1 MRNKLSL
8 SLLTCLAISG
18 GGYLHAEEL
27 NTVCNDKNPCNIDG
41 KTIEVKTPY
50 NTTQDIIGNGAT
62 LDITG
67 SLTSTGKV
75 DLVNSTFKSSSA
87 NSKTD
92 VDTIIGDKL
101 KFNLSSANSNS
112 FKVNNMILK
121 NNSTIDVVDG
131 TQAIKIGNLSLDNS
145 IIRKNG
151 IMDIDVF
158 ELSNKSSFTNTF
170 RNAIVGELKIDETST
185 FHNWQGG
192 STIKKV
198 TNNSTNGS
206 NVTLKSEGSGITIG
220 DSSSNLQGNI
230 SKVNIE
236 GTTVIFSN
244 LLLDNTSKIDV
255 SGNIVLDNKININNM
270 DLSKTTSTPTSHKI
284 VIKDGANVII
294 TDTNLTN
301 QSINANSKSDKNG
314 SLTIIGGIFKD
325 VSIGGATG
333 ATNLANVTLDKVNIE
348 NSGLNKDNNII
359 AQNVTLNNITTSNN
373 ANINAKTKLDIKN
386 SKIDN
391 TNKLTATNAEIGTST
406 IGADINVTNEL
417 KATNGANLNG
427 SITSGTIIAE
437 NGSIFNG
444 NTKANDSITA
454 NSGSKFVGNVNAT
467 NKITSSGAIF
477 NGEVTAKDLESS
489 KNSIFNNT
497 ITASNSITSSDTTFA
512 KNVSAN
518 TITANSGSVFNGT
531 TTATDSITANS
542 GSKFVGTTTATNK
555 ITSNGATFDGL
566 VNTKDLES
574 SKNSIFNN
582 NITASNS
589 ITSSDTTF
597 AKNVSANT
605 ITSTNSVFNGTTTA
619 TDSITANSGSKFV
632 GNVNATNKITSNGAT
647 FEKEVKTAFLDA
659 QKGSIFDTTSIVNAT
674 DINAVG
680 STFNGSIV
688 KNNSITADSSI
699 FANAIDTATLTAK
712 NNSSFANVT
721 ANTITSTNSVFN
733 GTTTATD
740 SITANSGSKF
750 VGNVN
755 ATNKITSNGATFDGV
770 VEAKD
775 LESSKNSIFNKN
787 ITASN
792 SITSSD
798 TTFKAIVNTATLNA
812 NSNSIFDTTSTI
824 NATDINAVGSTFN
837 GSIVKNNSITADS
850 STFANAID
858 TATLTA
864 TNNSSFANVTANTI
878 TSTNSIF
885 SGSVNASNS
894 INSTSSTFKALVN
907 TSSLTTDTNSVFS
920 ATSKVNVEKLM
931 ANNTNF
937 QGLVDINCK
946 NADCTSSLNNSKFNE
961 LSITNA
967 TISDTFTAHKLTAND
982 KATFEKDIKSD
993 FITANSGSVF
1003 NGTTTATDSI
1013 IANSGSTFNGFVSA
1027 NNITSEKSVFNKEV
1041 NVKDTLKSNNS
1052 TFNSIVNANTIEA
1065 VLDTTFSKDS
1075 KVNASTINTSKSI
1088 FNGEVVVSNL
1098 NALNTKFNGATTIDC
1113 KDNTNCK
1120 SDIKASYFN
1129 DLTLKNN
1136 AKITLDEGS
1145 SANNLTLLDDTTYLA
1160 LNGKSQITGDIKNE
1174 GIIEIVDGTI
1184 SSKITGNGD
1193 LISNKV
1199 VYTNDVELSDIK
1211 GSGGKFGGITTT
1223 TNDVSVD
1230 NTTFEKDLNVGK
1242 TLYANQGNKFS
1253 GKVSATDAIFSL
1265 DTSKSME
1272 KGNVITANQVD
1283 ITKDLNIK
1291 DLNVTAE
1298 NIKSNSARITNSTI
1312 NSSNINS
1319 NLVNI
1324 ANSTINS
1331 KLLGKDDSSSNV
1343 YDANIQKDSGTYTT
1357 KQSELNGGVRVD
1369 KLDTTNTHIKGQ
1381 VAVNTLVANN
1391 SKFYIYGGGIDT
1403 SFHDIYSGAI
1413 IVREA
1418 ISGAN
1423 NTIQLANTNLTM
1435 LKDKEGFIPIAIVN
1449 NTTNSQRSDAN
1460 SQSGISKDFFKVTY
1474 QTKVANYELAD
1485 RFTHFNPNAKGNAIW
1500 SIGIKGDDLIDESNV
1515 DSVISGQDLG
1525 NIANGANSNNVN
1537 TSSLEVVL
1545 GDMFDLID
1553 FDKDAVGTANFILT
1567 SPDYIANTKNNTLN
1581 NRLRLVKN
1589 QKVGNGFWL
1598 DNQMGYN
1605 KYEYSSIR
1613 YKNFNVG
1620 ADKTNELSNS
1630 NLTLGVAA
1638 SFGTAETKG
1647 NVDANSDSK
1656 GIGLYAM
1663 NVFNNGVFIG
1673 ANAFYH
1679 NISSS
1684 YEADKLG
1691 IKADKNHNVYTA
1703 SFESGVRFGDK
1714 YYFEPSLRY
1723 DLTSYKPTAIS
1734 TNGLSISGD
1743 SQLKHTLSAKLEGG
1757 VSMLDSLD
1765 GFLSVAL
1772 SKELTKKPDMLL
1784 IDEVK
1789 ENIIE
1794 GKKGDTSVNLNFGVD
1809 YKINPNAS
1817 FNINLGSNLY
1827 TNSDKELKGSLG
1839 FSYKF

>member
-18 GGYLHAEEL
+18 GGYLHAEFFDVACKD
-27 NTVCNDKNPCNIDG
+27 TNDCVIKDTNLEIG
-41 KTIEVKTPY
+41 STKTINSLKGTNSSVKITSGLTANKIELVGTKEQEKY
-50 NTTQDIIGNGAT
+50 NNT
-62 LDITG
+62 LDI
-67 SLTSTGKV
+67 SGKTKI
-75 DLVNSTFKSSSA
+75 DNLILDNMNIENNSSFQSSA
-87 NSKTD
+87 VIKNSIYTHGKLSHMITNFDKLDITD
-92 VDTIIGDKL
+92 SKYIHIGTMTDTIKDLFVKDSNFESQGGHLYFNNISKADGLVIDITNAGGGATIQNKAKDDASVVKKTQVNIYGG
-101 KFNLSSANSNS
+101 KFNLESGTS
-112 FKVNNMILK
+112 VN
-121 NNSTIDVVDG
+121 D
-131 TQAIKIGNLSLDNS
+131 
-145 IIRKNG
+145 
-151 IMDIDVF
+151 
-158 ELSNKSSFTNTF
+158 
-170 RNAIVGELKIDETST
+170 LKIAITMENGDV
-185 FHNWQGG
+185 
-192 STIKKV
+192 KKKGWL
-198 TNNSTNGS
+198 NI
-206 NVTLKSEGSGITIG
+206 EGKHSGASGITISG
-220 DSSSNLQGNI
+220 LEVEDEGKITIGNNVKINDSVINIKDTADLVWLDGKADFNNVNI
-230 SKVNIE
+230 SKA
-236 GTTVIFSN
+236 
-244 LLLDNTSKIDV
+244 
-255 SGNIVLDNKININNM
+255 
-270 DLSKTTSTPTSHKI
+270 TSTPTSHNI
-284 VIKDGANVII
+284 VVKDNSNI
-294 TDTNLTN
+294 TFTNSNLTN
-301 QSINANSKSDKNG
+301 LSINANSVNDKNATLNIVG
-314 SLTIIGGIFKD
+314 GKLVNTGIGTEAKK
-325 VSIGGATG
+325 S
-333 ATNLANVTLDKVNIE
+333 NLVNVNLNGVAID
-348 NSGLNKDNNII
+348 NSNLSTDNII

-406 IGADINVTNEL
+406 IGADINVTDEL

-444 NTKANDSITA
+444 TTTA
-454 NSGSKFVGNVNAT
+454 T
-467 NKITSSGAIF
+467 DKITSSGAIF
-477 NGEVTAKDLESS
+477 DGEVTAKDLESS
-489 KNSIFNNT
+489 NNS
-497 ITASNSITSSDTTFA
+497 
-512 KNVSAN
+512 K
-518 TITANSGSVFNGT
+518 
-531 TTATDSITANS
+531 
-542 GSKFVGTTTATNK
+542 
-555 ITSNGATFDGL
+555 
-566 VNTKDLES
+566 
-574 SKNSIFNN
+574 FNN
-582 NITASNS
+582 NITISNS

-619 TDSITANSGSKFV
+619 ND
-632 GNVNATNKITSNGAT
+632 KITSNGAT
-647 FEKEVKTAFLDA
+647 FNGLVKANELEANLNSNF
-659 QKGSIFDTTSIVNAT
+659 
-674 DINAVG
+674 DIN
-680 STFNGSIV
+680 
-688 KNNSITADSSI
+688 
-699 FANAIDTATLTAK
+699 
-712 NNSSFANVT
+712 
-721 ANTITSTNSVFN
+721 
-733 GTTTATD
+733 
-740 SITANSGSKF
+740 SK
-750 VGNVN
+750 
-755 ATNKITSNGATFDGV
+755 
-770 VEAKD
+770 VE
-775 LESSKNSIFNKN
+775 
-787 ITASN
+787 
-792 SITSSD
+792 
-798 TTFKAIVNTATLNA
+798 VNTLN
-812 NSNSIFDTTSTI
+812 T
-824 NATDINAVGSTFN
+824 
-837 GSIVKNNSITADS
+837 
-850 STFANAID
+850 
-858 TATLTA
+858 
-864 TNNSSFANVTANTI
+864 
-878 TSTNSIF
+878 TNSIF

-894 INSTSSTFKALVN
+894 INSTGSTFKALVN
-907 TSSLTTDTNSVFS
+907 TSSLTTDANSVFS
-920 ATSKVNVEKLM
+920 ATSKVNVEKLT
-931 ANNTNF
+931 ANSTNF

-946 NADCTSSLNNSKFNE
+946 NTDCTSSLNNSKFNE
-961 LSITNA
+961 LSVTNA

-1003 NGTTTATDSI
+1003 NGTTTATNSI

-1075 KVNASTINTSKSI
+1075 KVNANTINTSKSI
-1088 FNGEVVVSNL
+1088 FDGEVVVSNL

-1242 TLYANQGNKFS
+1242 TLYANQGNQFS

-1647 NVDANSDSK
+1647 NVNANSDSK

-1691 IKADKNHNVYTA
+1691 IKADKSHNVYTA

>member
-1 MRNKLSL
+1 MALNNKSEIN
-8 SLLTCLAISG
+8 ISSG
-18 GGYLHAEEL
+18 TSGF
-27 NTVCNDKNPCNIDG
+27 NTVINID
-41 KTIEVKTPY
+41 
-50 NTTQDIIGNGAT
+50 N
-62 LDITG
+62 
-67 SLTSTGKV
+67 
-75 DLVNSTFKSSSA
+75 
-87 NSKTD
+87 
-92 VDTIIGDKL
+92 L
-101 KFNLSSANSNS
+101 K
-112 FKVNNMILK
+112 
-121 NNSTIDVVDG
+121 
-131 TQAIKIGNLSLDNS
+131 LDNS
-145 IIRKNG
+145 KL
-151 IMDIDVF
+151 D
-158 ELSNKSSFTNTF
+158 KSGMLGVNILEMVNNAGYKNTF
-170 RNAIVGELKIDETST
+170 YNGHIGELKIDETST
-185 FHNWQGG
+185 FNNFQG
-192 STIKKV
+192 STYVNKV
-198 TNNSTNGS
+198 TNISKNG
-206 NVTLKSEGSGITIG
+206 NKVKLTTTSGGLIIG
-220 DSSSNLQGNI
+220 DLNNLVQGNMNNVDIEGTGPVEIVNMQLNDTNKIGIGGNITLTGNI
-230 SKVNIE
+230 S
-236 GTTVIFSN
+236 
-244 LLLDNTSKIDV
+244 
-255 SGNIVLDNKININNM
+255 INNM

-301 QSINANSKSDKNG
+301 QSINANSKNDTSG
-314 SLTIIGGIFKD
+314 SLTIIGGTFKN
-325 VSIGGATG
+325 VNIGGEKSG
-333 ATNLANVTLDKVNIE
+333 TNLANVTLNSVDID

-542 GSKFVGTTTATNK
+542 GSKFVGSVNATNK
-555 ITSNGATFDGL
+555 ITSSGATFNGE
-566 VNTKDLES
+566 VTTTDLES
-574 SKNSIFNN
+574 SNNSKFNN
-582 NITASNS
+582 NITISNS
-589 ITSSDTTF
+589 ITSNDTIF

-605 ITSTNSVFNGTTTA
+605 ITANSGSVFNGTTTA

-688 KNNSITADSSI
+688 KNNSITADSST

-712 NNSSFANVT
+712 NNSSFAKNVS

-798 TTFKAIVNTATLNA
+798 TTFKAIVNTATLNS
-812 NSNSIFDTTSTI
+812 NSNSIFDTTSI
-824 NATDINAVGSTFN
+824 VNATDINAVGSTFN

-864 TNNSSFANVTANTI
+864 KNNSSFANVTANTI

-894 INSTSSTFKALVN
+894 INSTGSTFKALVN
-907 TSSLTTDTNSVFS
+907 TSSLTTDANSVFS
-920 ATSKVNVEKLM
+920 ATSKVNVEKLT
-931 ANNTNF
+931 ANSTNF

-946 NADCTSSLNNSKFNE
+946 NTDCTSSLNNSKFNE
-961 LSITNA
+961 LSVTNV

-1052 TFNSIVNANTIEA
+1052 RFNSIVNANTIEA

-1075 KVNASTINTSKSI
+1075 KVNANTINTSKSI
-1088 FNGEVVVSNL
+1088 FDGEVVVSNL

-1242 TLYANQGNKFS
+1242 TLYANQGNQFS

-1647 NVDANSDSK
+1647 NVNANSDSK

-1794 GKKGDTSVNLNFGVD
+1794 GKKGDTSVNLNFGID

>member
-18 GGYLHAEEL
+18 GGYLHAEFFDVACKD
-27 NTVCNDKNPCNIDG
+27 TNDCVIKDTNLEIG
-41 KTIEVKTPY
+41 STKTINSLKGTNSSVKITSGLTANKIELVGTKEQEKY
-50 NTTQDIIGNGAT
+50 NNT
-62 LDITG
+62 LDI
-67 SLTSTGKV
+67 SGKTKI
-75 DLVNSTFKSSSA
+75 DNLILDNMNIENNSSFQSSA
-87 NSKTD
+87 VIKNSIYTHGKLSHMITNFDKLDITD
-92 VDTIIGDKL
+92 SKYIHIGTMTDTIKDLFVKDSNFESQGGHLYFNNISKADGLVIDITNAGGGATIQNKAKDDASVVKKTQVNIYGG
-101 KFNLSSANSNS
+101 KFNLESGTS
-112 FKVNNMILK
+112 VN
-121 NNSTIDVVDG
+121 D
-131 TQAIKIGNLSLDNS
+131 
-145 IIRKNG
+145 
-151 IMDIDVF
+151 
-158 ELSNKSSFTNTF
+158 
-170 RNAIVGELKIDETST
+170 LKIAITMENGDV
-185 FHNWQGG
+185 
-192 STIKKV
+192 KKKGWL
-198 TNNSTNGS
+198 NI
-206 NVTLKSEGSGITIG
+206 EGKYSGDNGITISG
-220 DSSSNLQGNI
+220 LEVEDEGKITIGNNVKINDSVINIKDTADLVWLDGKADFNNVNI
-230 SKVNIE
+230 SKA
-236 GTTVIFSN
+236 
-244 LLLDNTSKIDV
+244 
-255 SGNIVLDNKININNM
+255 
-270 DLSKTTSTPTSHKI
+270 TSTPTSHNI
-284 VIKDGANVII
+284 VVKDNSNI
-294 TDTNLTN
+294 TFTNSNLTN
-301 QSINANSKSDKNG
+301 LSINANSVNDKNATLNIVG
-314 SLTIIGGIFKD
+314 GKLVNTGIGTEAKK
-325 VSIGGATG
+325 S
-333 ATNLANVTLDKVNIE
+333 NLVNVNLNGVAID
-348 NSGLNKDNNII
+348 NSNLSTDNII

-444 NTKANDSITA
+444 TTTA
-454 NSGSKFVGNVNAT
+454 T
-467 NKITSSGAIF
+467 DKITSSGAIF
-477 NGEVTAKDLESS
+477 DGEVTAKDLESS
-489 KNSIFNNT
+489 NNSKFNNNIT
-497 ITASNSITSSDTTFA
+497 ISNSITSSDTTFA

-518 TITANSGSVFNGT
+518 TITSTNSVFNGT
-531 TTATDSITANS
+531 TTANDKITSNGATFNGLVKANELEANLNSNFDINSKVEVNTLNTTNSIFSGSVNASNSINSTGSTFKALVNTSSLTTDANSVFSATSKVNVEKLTANSTNFQGLVDINCKNTDCTSSLNNSKFNELSVTNATISDTFTAHKLTANDKATFEKDIKSDFITANS

-555 ITSNGATFDGL
+555 ITSSGATFDG
-566 VNTKDLES
+566 VVEAKDLES

-632 GNVNATNKITSNGAT
+632 GNVSATNKITSNGAT

-659 QKGSIFDTTSIVNAT
+659 QKGSIFNTTSIVNAT

-688 KNNSITADSSI
+688 KNNSITADSST

-740 SITANSGSKF
+740 SI
-750 VGNVN
+750 
-755 ATNKITSNGATFDGV
+755 
-770 VEAKD
+770 
-775 LESSKNSIFNKN
+775 
-787 ITASN
+787 
-792 SITSSD
+792 
-798 TTFKAIVNTATLNA
+798 
-812 NSNSIFDTTSTI
+812 
-824 NATDINAVGSTFN
+824 
-837 GSIVKNNSITADS
+837 
-850 STFANAID
+850 
-858 TATLTA
+858 
-864 TNNSSFANVTANTI
+864 
-878 TSTNSIF
+878 
-885 SGSVNASNS
+885 
-894 INSTSSTFKALVN
+894 
-907 TSSLTTDTNSVFS
+907 
-920 ATSKVNVEKLM
+920 
-931 ANNTNF
+931 
-937 QGLVDINCK
+937 
-946 NADCTSSLNNSKFNE
+946 
-961 LSITNA
+961 
-967 TISDTFTAHKLTAND
+967 
-982 KATFEKDIKSD
+982 
-993 FITANSGSVF
+993 
-1003 NGTTTATDSI
+1003 
-1013 IANSGSTFNGFVSA
+1013 IANGGSTFNGFVSA

-1075 KVNASTINTSKSI
+1075 KVNANTINTSKSI
-1088 FNGEVVVSNL
+1088 FDGEVVVSNL

-1242 TLYANQGNKFS
+1242 TLYANQGNQFS

-1357 KQSELNGGVRVD
+1357 KQSELNGSVRVD

>member
-582 NITASNS
+582 TITASNS

-605 ITSTNSVFNGTTTA
+605 ITANSGSVFNGTTTA

-688 KNNSITADSSI
+688 KNNSITADSST

-712 NNSSFANVT
+712 
-721 ANTITSTNSVFN
+721 
-733 GTTTATD
+733 
-740 SITANSGSKF
+740 
-750 VGNVN
+750 
-755 ATNKITSNGATFDGV
+755 
-770 VEAKD
+770 
-775 LESSKNSIFNKN
+775 
-787 ITASN
+787 
-792 SITSSD
+792 
-798 TTFKAIVNTATLNA
+798 
-812 NSNSIFDTTSTI
+812 
-824 NATDINAVGSTFN
+824 
-837 GSIVKNNSITADS
+837 
-850 STFANAID
+850 
-858 TATLTA
+858 
-864 TNNSSFANVTANTI
+864 NNSSFANVTANTI

-894 INSTSSTFKALVN
+894 INSTGSTFKALVN
-907 TSSLTTDTNSVFS
+907 TSSLTTDANSVFS
-920 ATSKVNVEKLM
+920 ATSKVNVEKLT
-931 ANNTNF
+931 ANSTNF

-946 NADCTSSLNNSKFNE
+946 NTDCTSSLNNSKFNE
-961 LSITNA
+961 LSVTNA

-1003 NGTTTATDSI
+1003 NGTTTATNSI
-1013 IANSGSTFNGFVSA
+1013 IANGGSTFNGFVSA

-1052 TFNSIVNANTIEA
+1052 KFNSIVNANTIEA

-1075 KVNASTINTSKSI
+1075 KVNANTINTSKSI

-1242 TLYANQGNKFS
+1242 TLYANQGNQFS

-1283 ITKDLNIK
+1283 ITKNLNIK

>member
-1 MRNKLSL
+1 
-8 SLLTCLAISG
+8 
-18 GGYLHAEEL
+18 
-27 NTVCNDKNPCNIDG
+27 
-41 KTIEVKTPY
+41 
-50 NTTQDIIGNGAT
+50 
-62 LDITG
+62 
-67 SLTSTGKV
+67 
-75 DLVNSTFKSSSA
+75 
-87 NSKTD
+87 
-92 VDTIIGDKL
+92 
-101 KFNLSSANSNS
+101 
-112 FKVNNMILK
+112 MILK

-555 ITSNGATFDGL
+555 ITSSGATFDG
-566 VNTKDLES
+566 VVEAKDLES

-582 NITASNS
+582 TITASNS

-755 ATNKITSNGATFDGV
+755 ATNKITSNGATFDGLV
-770 VEAKD
+770 NTKD
-775 LESSKNSIFNKN
+775 LESSKNSIFNNN

-812 NSNSIFDTTSTI
+812 NSNSIFDTTSI
-824 NATDINAVGSTFN
+824 VNATDINAVGSTFN

-864 TNNSSFANVTANTI
+864 KNNSSFANVTANTI

-894 INSTSSTFKALVN
+894 INSTGSTFKALVN
-907 TSSLTTDTNSVFS
+907 TSSLTTDANSVFS
-920 ATSKVNVEKLM
+920 ATSKVNVEKLT
-931 ANNTNF
+931 ANSTNF

-946 NADCTSSLNNSKFNE
+946 NTDCTSSLNNSKFNE
-961 LSITNA
+961 LSVTNA

-1013 IANSGSTFNGFVSA
+1013 IANGGSTFNGFVSA

-1075 KVNASTINTSKSI
+1075 KVNANTINTSKSI
-1088 FNGEVVVSNL
+1088 FDGEVVVSNL

-1242 TLYANQGNKFS
+1242 TLYANQGNQFS